1 MTSFACYLDILVYM
15 FFLNDMLWKKANSF
29 FILFSIVCNENVFFF
44 FYAGLLASI
53 VRNRVIWS
61 LFEEPPVSI
70 NNSSATRRYGALSL
84 SGNMFLVKRLPLRYE
99 IIWHFFPS
107 NFDSQT
113 SVYWTSIDF
122 ERLPLKYNF
131 MAKDWL
137 TLNVYCLSIN
147 VRVGNK

>member
-1 MTSFACYLDILVYM
+1 MICFEKKRIRFSFYSPLFAMKM
-15 FFLNDMLWKKANSF
+15 F
-29 FILFSIVCNENVFFF
+29 FFF